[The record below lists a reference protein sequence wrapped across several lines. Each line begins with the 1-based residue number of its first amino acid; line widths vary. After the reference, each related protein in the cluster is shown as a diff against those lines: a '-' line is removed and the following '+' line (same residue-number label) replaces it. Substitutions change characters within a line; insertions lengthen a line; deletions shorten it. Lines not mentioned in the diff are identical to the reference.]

1 MCKRDVA
8 SRVLRGRRLA
18 VGRVLR
24 GRRGPV
30 VEKETTKGCLPNLVL
45 LRPQAWHPLRGG
57 VAEAAWPLVRS
68 GKP

>member
-1 MCKRDVA
+1 MGWGVRVRKRDVA

-30 VEKETTKGCLPNLVL
+30 VEKETLKAACLI
-45 LRPQAWHPLRGG
+45 W
-57 VAEAAWPLVRS
+57 S
-68 GKP
+68 C

>member
-1 MCKRDVA
+1 MGWGVRVRKRDVA

-30 VEKETTKGCLPNLVL
+30 VRKGDTRSRGCLPNLVML
-45 LRPQAWHPLRGG
+45 SPQHGTLCAAAGL
-57 VAEAAWPLVRS
+57 AEAA
-68 GKP
+68 

>member
-1 MCKRDVA
+1 MGWGVRVRKRDVA

-30 VEKETTKGCLPNLVL
+30 VEKETLVERLP
-45 LRPQAWHPLRGG
+45 A
-57 VAEAAWPLVRS
+57 
-68 GKP
+68 